1 MAFGEKE
8 KQLLSAIRHY
18 RTQEALALLDEE
30 IDFDAPG
37 FIPFDTPLF
46 LAIEKGNKLVIRKLV
61 EKGADVNYLAH
72 WYEPA
77 NEKMIELSEAHSGQ
91 EINEYRCPLSLA
103 LEYEEKHGLAKEV
116 ALLKEYGAKDLE
128 ELKKK

>member
-1 MAFGEKE
+1 MSFGEKE

-30 IDFDAPG
+30 IDLDAPG
-37 FIPFDTPLF
+37 FIPIDTPLF
-46 LAIEKGNKLVIRKLV
+46 LAIEKGNKPVIRKLV

-77 NEKMIELSEAHSGQ
+77 NQEIILLSEGHSGW
-91 EINEYRCPLSLA
+91 EKNEYRCPLSMV
-103 LEYEEKHGLAKEV
+103 LEYEEKHGLAEEV
-116 ALLKEYGAKDLE
+116 ALLKKYGAKDLE